1 MSGNTFGK
9 IFRVTTFGE
18 SHGKALGCVIDGCP
32 PNIKIDESDI
42 QKDLDRRKPGQSKY
56 TTQRKEDDKVEI
68 LSGVFN
74 GVTTG
79 TPIALLIF
87 NKDQKSK
94 DYSEIKSKFRP
105 GHADFTYQKKYGIRD
120 YRGAGR
126 SSARE
131 TVARV
136 AAGAIAKKYLQKV
149 NRTKIFGYVSQL
161 GEITPSV
168 IKTKDIETNPF
179 FFPDNKKVPELE
191 KYITS
196 IRKAGDS
203 IGAKVTIVGKNIPVG
218 LGEPVFD
225 KLDALLAQAMMSIN
239 AVKGVEIGAGFDVVN
254 QKGSEARDEITP
266 KGFLSNF
273 SGGTLGGIST
283 GQDLKVNIALKP
295 TSSILIPG
303 KTIDEKNKPTTV
315 RTKGRHDPCVGIRAV
330 PIAEA
335 MMALTLCDLYLRHK
349 SSKQINSLNMNNTL
363 YDKIWDEHC
372 IRNNDDKTSLIY
384 IDRHLIH
391 EVTSPQAFDG
401 LDIKQRDIWNQHS
414 ILATTDHNVPT
425 INRDEGIADPVS
437 KLQIETLRNNCKK
450 HNLQFYDLGNIKQGI
465 VHVIGPELGMTQP
478 GMTLVCGDSHTS
490 THGAL
495 ASLAFGIGTSDVEHV
510 LATQCLNL
518 KKKKILKLKLME
530 A

>member
-42 QKDLDRRKPGQSKY
+42 QKDLNRRKPGQSKY

-68 LSGVFN
+68 LSGIFN

-79 TPIALLIF
+79 TPITLIIF

-94 DYSEIKSKFRP
+94 DYSEIKNKFRP

-136 AAGAIAKKYLQKV
+136 AAGAIAKKYLNKI
-149 NRTKIFGYVSQL
+149 NKTKIFGYVSQL
-161 GEITPSV
+161 GDVTPDK
-168 IKTKDIETNPF
+168 IKLTDIEKNAF
-179 FFPDNKKVPELE
+179 FFPDANKISELE
-191 KYITS
+191 KYLMS
-196 IRKAGDS
+196 IRKSGDS
-203 IGAKVTIVGKNIPVG
+203 IGAKVTIIGKNIPIG
-218 LGEPVFD
+218 IGEPVFD
-225 KLDALLAQAMMSIN
+225 KLDAMLAQGMMSIN
-239 AVKGVEIGAGFDVVN
+239 AVKGVEIGAGFDVVT
-254 QKGSEARDEITP
+254 QKGSEARDEIVP

-295 TSSILIPG
+295 TSSILVPG
-303 KTIDEKNKPTTV
+303 KTVDIKNKPTTI

-349 SSKQINSLNMNNTL
+349 AQ
-363 YDKIWDEHC
+363 
-372 IRNNDDKTSLIY
+372 
-384 IDRHLIH
+384 
-391 EVTSPQAFDG
+391 
-401 LDIKQRDIWNQHS
+401 
-414 ILATTDHNVPT
+414 
-425 INRDEGIADPVS
+425 
-437 KLQIETLRNNCKK
+437 
-450 HNLQFYDLGNIKQGI
+450 NL
-465 VHVIGPELGMTQP
+465 
-478 GMTLVCGDSHTS
+478 
-490 THGAL
+490 
-495 ASLAFGIGTSDVEHV
+495 
-510 LATQCLNL
+510 
-518 KKKKILKLKLME
+518 
-530 A
+530 

>member
-161 GEITPSV
+161 GEIAPSV

-349 SSKQINSLNMNNTL
+349 AQNK
-363 YDKIWDEHC
+363 
-372 IRNNDDKTSLIY
+372 
-384 IDRHLIH
+384 
-391 EVTSPQAFDG
+391 
-401 LDIKQRDIWNQHS
+401 
-414 ILATTDHNVPT
+414 
-425 INRDEGIADPVS
+425 
-437 KLQIETLRNNCKK
+437 
-450 HNLQFYDLGNIKQGI
+450 
-465 VHVIGPELGMTQP
+465 
-478 GMTLVCGDSHTS
+478 
-490 THGAL
+490 
-495 ASLAFGIGTSDVEHV
+495 
-510 LATQCLNL
+510 
-518 KKKKILKLKLME
+518 
-530 A
+530 